1 MIKPSISLI
10 ITTYNS
16 GDVLEACLQS
26 IRNQTTKDY
35 ELIVV
40 DEESKDATPEI
51 AKKYADKFIVQGKER
66 CQKRNI
72 GADNASADYLFFI
85 DSDMQFTPTV
95 VEDCIKHLAPDT
107 LLMIPEVSF
116 GEGFWS
122 QCKSFE
128 RAMYVGQAASQG
140 VRVYPKKL
148 FMEAA
153 GFDEKVMGLEDLDL
167 FYRIQKMHPQVKT
180 AEVKSHI

>member
-1 MIKPSISLI
+1 MPKKPLISII

-16 GDVLEACLQS
+16 GDVLEACLKS
-26 IRNQTTKDY
+26 IKNQTFKNF
-35 ELIVV
+35 EIIVV
-40 DEESKDATPEI
+40 DESSKDNTQEI
-51 AKKYADKFIVQGKER
+51 AKRYSDKFINEGKER

-95 VEDCIKHLAPDT
+95 VEECIKHLAPDT

-140 VRVYPKKL
+140 VRV
-148 FMEAA
+148 
-153 GFDEKVMGLEDLDL
+153 
-167 FYRIQKMHPQVKT
+167 
-180 AEVKSHI
+180 